1 MQFLGSIEA
10 KIDAKMRVFVPANFR
25 KVLQAAG
32 QSVLI
37 LRKDIFQ
44 DCLVLYPENV
54 WEAEIEKLR
63 TRLSR
68 WDKRQQLLFRQF
80 VVDTERL
87 ELDAN
92 GRILIP
98 KRCIQMINA
107 GAEIQFLGVD
117 NTIEIW
123 AKNQLYDSLIAPED
137 FAEEIQRI
145 MTEGDA
151 DVK

>member
-1 MQFLGSIEA
+1 MLFLGSIEA

-25 KVLQAAG
+25 KVLQQSA

-44 DCLVLYPENV
+44 DCLVLYPESV

-63 TRLSR
+63 SRLSR
-68 WDKRQQLLFRQF
+68 WDRAQQQLFRQF

-98 KRCIQMINA
+98 KRCLQMINA
-107 GAEIQFLGVD
+107 GSEIQFLGVD

-123 AKNQLYDSLIAPED
+123 AKDNLYNSLITPDD
-137 FAEEIQRI
+137 FADKIQQV
-145 MTEGDA
+145 MNGGSA
-151 DVK
+151 DD

>member
-1 MQFLGSIEA
+1 M
-10 KIDAKMRVFVPANFR
+10 V
-25 KVLQAAG
+25 
-32 QSVLI
+32 
-37 LRKDIFQ
+37 
-44 DCLVLYPENV
+44 C
-54 WEAEIEKLR
+54 EKLR

-98 KRCIQMINA
+98 KRCLQMINA
-107 GAEIQFLGVD
+107 EMEIQFLGVD
-117 NTIEIW
+117 NTIEVW
-123 AKNQLYDSLIAPED
+123 AKNRLYDSLIAPEN

-145 MTEGDA
+145 MNGGEA
-151 DVK
+151 DGK

>member
-25 KVLQAAG
+25 KVLQVAG

-44 DCLVLYPENV
+44 DCLVLYPECV
-54 WEAEIEKLR
+54 WEQEIEKLR
-63 TRLSR
+63 SRLSR
-68 WDKRQQLLFRQF
+68 WDKREQLLFRQF

-92 GRILIP
+92 GRILVP
-98 KRCIQMINA
+98 KRCLQMINA
-107 GAEIQFLGVD
+107 ESEIQFLGVD

-123 AKNQLYDSLIAPED
+123 AKNQLYNSLIAPED
-137 FAEEIQRI
+137 FADEIQRI
-145 MTEGDA
+145 MSGGDE
-151 DVK
+151 DGK